1 MKVLVLNCGSSSIKY
16 KLYDMSNESV
26 LGQGGI
32 EKLGLKDSFLKFKL
46 PNGDKKTI
54 EKFMPEHTVG
64 VELILETLTNTEYGC
79 IKSLNEIDAVGHR
92 LVHGGEK
99 FNTSVIITPEVID
112 KMNEC
117 TDLAPLHNPANLKG
131 VAAITKI
138 LPNVPQV
145 GVFDT
150 AFHQTMPDYAYMYA
164 LPYEYYEKYGVR
176 RYGFHG
182 TSHRY
187 VAKRTCEFFGLD
199 YNNSR
204 IITCHLGGGGSVTAV
219 LNGKSIDTSM
229 GLTPV
234 EGLVMGTRSGDV
246 DLGAITYIMDKEKMD
261 VAAVNNMINKKSG
274 VLGVSGV
281 SSDMRDI
288 LAAMAEGNKR
298 ADLAMNMFNYRLLK
312 YIGAYMAVLG
322 GVDVIAF
329 TGGIGEK
336 QNETRDYI
344 CRKLEYLGV
353 KFDAALNDKVR
364 GDEVEIST
372 KDSKIRVAVIATDEE
387 LTIARD
393 TMDLI
398 KGGSIN

>member
-16 KLYDMSNESV
+16 KLYDMKDQSV

-32 EKLGLKDSFLKFKL
+32 EKLGLQDSFLKFKL
-46 PNGDKKTI
+46 PNGEKKTI
-54 EKFMPEHTVG
+54 EKYMPEHTVG
-64 VELILETLTNTEYGC
+64 VELILETLTHPEYGC
-79 IKSLNEIDAVGHR
+79 IKSLDEIDAVGHR

-99 FNTSVIITPEVID
+99 FNTSVVITPEVIA
-112 KMNEC
+112 KMEEC

-138 LPNVPQV
+138 LPKVPQV

-187 VAKRTCEFFGLD
+187 VSKRACEFLGLD
-199 YNNSR
+199 YNNTR
-204 IITCHLGGGGSVTAV
+204 IITAHIGGGGSVTAIK
-219 LNGKSIDTSM
+219 NGKYIDTSM

-234 EGLVMGTRSGDV
+234 EGLVMGTRAGDV
-246 DLGAITYIMDKEKMD
+246 DLGAITYLMEKEKMD
-261 VAAVNNMINKKSG
+261 LATINNVINKKSG

-288 LAAMAEGNKR
+288 CAAIEQGNKR
-298 ADLAMNMFNYRLLK
+298 ADLAMKMFDYRLLK
-312 YIGAYMAVLG
+312 FIGAYTAVLG
-322 GVDVIAF
+322 GVDVIVF
-329 TGGIGEK
+329 TGGIGEN
-336 QNETRDYI
+336 QTTTREYI
-344 CRKLEYLGV
+344 CKSLEYLGI
-353 KFDAALNDKVR
+353 KYDAELNAKIHGDEAEISVAGSKVR
-364 GDEVEIST
+364 V
-372 KDSKIRVAVIATDEE
+372 VVIPTDEE

-393 TMDLI
+393 TVALI
-398 KGGSIN
+398 

>member
-16 KLYDMSNESV
+16 KLYDMTTEEV

-46 PNGDKKTI
+46 PNGEKKTI

-64 VELILETLTNTEYGC
+64 VELILETLTNAEYGC

-99 FNTSVIITPEVID
+99 FNTSVVITPEVIE
-112 KMNEC
+112 KMQEC

-164 LPYEYYEKYGVR
+164 LPYEYYEKYGLR

-393 TMDLI
+393 TMDLV
-398 KGGSIN
+398 K

>member
-46 PNGDKKTI
+46 PNGEKKTI

-64 VELILETLTNTEYGC
+64 VELILETLIHPEYGC
-79 IKSLNEIDAVGHR
+79 IKSLKEIDAVGHR

-99 FNTSVIITPEVID
+99 FNASVVITPEVIE
-112 KMNEC
+112 KVKEC

-131 VAAITKI
+131 VDAITKI

-187 VAKRTCEFFGLD
+187 VAKRACEFLGLD
-199 YNNSR
+199 CNNSR

-219 LNGKSIDTSM
+219 KNGKSIDTSM

-261 VAAVNNMINKKSG
+261 VAAANNMINKKSG

-312 YIGAYMAVLG
+312 YIGSYMAVLG
-322 GVDVIAF
+322 GVDAIIF

-353 KFDAALNDKVR
+353 KFDAELNDKVR

-393 TMDLI
+393 TISLV
-398 KGGSIN
+398 

>member
-16 KLYDMSNESV
+16 KLYDMKDQSV

-46 PNGDKKTI
+46 PNGEKKTI
-54 EKFMPEHTVG
+54 EKYMPEHTVG
-64 VELILETLTNTEYGC
+64 VELILETLTNPEYGC
-79 IKSLNEIDAVGHR
+79 IKSLEEIDAVGHR

-99 FNTSVIITPEVID
+99 FNTSVVITPEVIE
-112 KMNEC
+112 KMEEC

-138 LPNVPQV
+138 LPKVPQV

-187 VAKRTCEFFGLD
+187 VSKRACEFLGLD
-199 YNNSR
+199 YNNTR
-204 IITCHLGGGGSVTAV
+204 IITAHIGGGGSVTAIK
-219 LNGKSIDTSM
+219 NGKSIDTSM

-234 EGLVMGTRSGDV
+234 EGLVMGTRAGDV
-246 DLGAITYIMDKEKMD
+246 DLGAITYLMEKEKMD
-261 VAAVNNMINKKSG
+261 LSTINNVINKKSG

-288 LAAMAEGNKR
+288 CSAIEQGNKR
-298 ADLAMNMFNYRLLK
+298 ADLAMKMFDYRLLK
-312 YIGAYMAVLG
+312 FIGAYTAVLG
-322 GVDVIAF
+322 GVDVIVF
-329 TGGIGEK
+329 TGGIGEN
-336 QNETRDYI
+336 QTTTREYI
-344 CRKLEYLGV
+344 CKSLEYLGI
-353 KFDAALNDKVR
+353 KYDAELNAKIHGDEAEISVAGSKVR
-364 GDEVEIST
+364 V
-372 KDSKIRVAVIATDEE
+372 VVIPTDEE

-393 TMDLI
+393 TVALI
-398 KGGSIN
+398 

>member
-26 LGQGGI
+26 LAQGGV

-46 PNGDKKTI
+46 PNGEKKTI

-64 VELILETLTNTEYGC
+64 VELILETLTNAEYGC
-79 IKSLNEIDAVGHR
+79 IKSLEEIDAVGHR

-99 FNTSVIITPEVID
+99 FNTSVVITPEVIE
-112 KMNEC
+112 KVQEC

-138 LPNVPQV
+138 LPNIPQV

-187 VAKRTCEFFGLD
+187 VTKRACEFFGLD
-199 YNNSR
+199 CNNSR

-219 LNGKSIDTSM
+219 KNGKSIDTSM

-261 VAAVNNMINKKSG
+261 VATVNNMINKKSG

-298 ADLAMNMFNYRLLK
+298 ADLSMNMFNYRLLK

-322 GVDVIAF
+322 GVDAIIF

-353 KFDAALNDKVR
+353 KFDAELNDKVR

-393 TMDLI
+393 TISLV
-398 KGGSIN
+398 K

>member
-1 MKVLVLNCGSSSIKY
+1 MKILVLNCGSSSIKY
-16 KLYDMSNESV
+16 KLYDMTTLEV

-46 PNGDKKTI
+46 PDGSKKTI

-64 VELILETLTNTEYGC
+64 VELILEVLTNPEYGC

-99 FNTSVIITPEVID
+99 FNKSVVITDEVIA
-112 KMNEC
+112 KMQEC

-138 LPNVPQV
+138 LPKVPQV

-187 VAKRTCEFFGLD
+187 VSKRACEFLGLD
-199 YNNSR
+199 YNKTR
-204 IITCHLGGGGSVTAV
+204 IITCHLGGGGSIAAIKD
-219 LNGKSIDTSM
+219 GKSVDTSM

-246 DLGAITYIMDKEKMD
+246 DLGAITYLMDKEKMD
-261 VAAVNNMINKKSG
+261 LPAINNVINKKSG
-274 VLGVSGV
+274 VMGVSGV

-288 LAAMAEGNKR
+288 QAAINEGNKR
-298 ADLAMNMFNYRLLK
+298 ADLAMKMFDYRLLK
-312 YIGAYMAVLG
+312 YVGSYIAVLG
-322 GVDVIAF
+322 GVDVIVF
-329 TGGIGEK
+329 TGGIGEN
-336 QNETRDYI
+336 QASTRDFI
-344 CRKLEYLGV
+344 CRRLDYMGV
-353 KFDAALNDKVR
+353 KYDAQLNDKIH
-364 GDEVEIST
+364 GDEAEIST
-372 KDSKIRVAVIATDEE
+372 KDSKVRVVVIPTDEE

-393 TMDLI
+393 TMELV
-398 KGGSIN
+398 